1 MLNFRVEH
9 PGAWINYKR
18 MKRLMRSN
26 VFKNRMVLVTQ
37 FHYTKISNLTYVIIY
52 YLMKLLFYIFIS
64 LSVGGSTLMLTHL
77 YFFDN
82 MRVLA
87 QRILFFLS
95 ISDFL
100 YSIGL
105 LLYVEPAFSDYNK
118 FRCTI
123 QGVITQF
130 GTISAFLWSTS
141 IAYLLYI
148 SIIQGQQSIAKLERY
163 QKTIF
168 LSGFAI
174 PILMSIPPL
183 FFDSYAPTPQKV
195 PVTCSISSNDENK
208 SLDENRNLS
217 LYLNLMLFYT
227 PLIFAVLISVYFIM
241 RSYFKIKK
249 IKSQH
254 ELLTK
259 QINIQLIFAKT
270 LIFYPFGL
278 FICWLPSLIVFLIF
292 TFNNDWF
299 QQIQINYFISGT
311 GIYQYIRIVQYGLSF
326 LQGFFNS
333 LVYLVNSQITR
344 KKLKTLDKVEVDR
357 INVKNMMSNNFE
369 DSIRSSQLSN
379 GFENLQDI

>member
-1 MLNFRVEH
+1 
-9 PGAWINYKR
+9 
-18 MKRLMRSN
+18 
-26 VFKNRMVLVTQ
+26 
-37 FHYTKISNLTYVIIY
+37 
-52 YLMKLLFYIFIS
+52 
-64 LSVGGSTLMLTHL
+64 MLTHL

-82 MRVLA
+82 MRVFA

-148 SIIQGQQSIAKLERY
+148 SIIKGQQRIAKLERY

-168 LSGFAI
+168 IFGSAI
-174 PILMSIPPL
+174 PLLMSIPPL
-183 FFDSYAPTPQKV
+183 IFDSYAPIPQKV

-208 SLDENRNLS
+208 SLDQNRNLS
-217 LYLNLMLFYT
+217 LYLNLLLFYI
-227 PLIFAVLISVYFIM
+227 PLIFAVVISVYFIL

-249 IKSQH
+249 IKSQY

-259 QINIQLIFAKT
+259 QINIQLIFART

-278 FICWLPSLIVFLIF
+278 CICWLPSLILFLIF

-299 QQIQINYFISGT
+299 QQIQINYFIYGT
-311 GIYQYIRIVQYGLSF
+311 GIYQYIRVVQYGLSF

-333 LVYLVNSQITR
+333 LVYLVNSYLMR
-344 KKLKTLDKVEVDR
+344 KKLKTLDKVQIDR
-357 INVKNMMSNNFE
+357 INIKNMMSNNFE

-379 GFENLQDI
+379 DFENLQDI